1 MNTKIIKK
9 IIRDNKNTLPI
20 FRELAVQNG
29 VGFMLNLSIGYFFT
43 PTDDFKEDGVYNPE
57 YIDDGIIT
65 KSENTLV
72 DYPELNFDPM
82 TATPDFTITATKNQ
96 LKQLSKC
103 TSKDSNTPALQTLM
117 LHKVNGAYKLV
128 ATDGYILAWE
138 DVEVNGLDDDRII
151 NLPIEFIKY
160 VMMFKSST
168 LTFQFNNT
176 HVWVKE
182 ENGETLVSS
191 INDLARPDVPTL
203 MDKFLKNFTTKQYVS
218 LKSILKGV
226 WLDVKNRG
234 FRTETNPTI
243 FHLPASIS
251 EPENCTLD
259 FTPASGILIMPLNT
273 EPTPCL
279 DTNLLHKVDAKTVTI
294 YAPENPKSAFYIE
307 VID

>member
-1 MNTKIIKK
+1 MNIKIIKK
-9 IIRDNKNTLPI
+9 LIRDNKNTLPI

-29 VGFMLNLSIGYFFT
+29 IGFMLNLSIGYFFT
-43 PTDDFKEDGVYNPE
+43 PTDGFKEDGVYNPE
-57 YIDDGIIT
+57 YIDKGIIT

-72 DYPELNFDPM
+72 NYPELKFDPM
-82 TATPDFTITATKNQ
+82 TTAPDFTITVSKNQ

-103 TSKDSNTPALQTLM
+103 ISKDANSPVLQTLM
-117 LHKVNGAYKLV
+117 LHKVDETYKLV

-138 DVEVNGLDDDRII
+138 DVKVDGLDDDRII

-182 ENGETLVSS
+182 KNGETLVSN
-191 INDLARPDVPTL
+191 INDLIRPDVPTL
-203 MDKFLKNFTTKQYVS
+203 MNKFLKNFTTKQYVS
-218 LKSILKGV
+218 LESVPKDV
-226 WLDVKNRG
+226 CLDVKSRG

-259 FTPASGILIMPLNT
+259 FTPASGILIMPLHT

-279 DTNLLHKVDAKTVTI
+279 DTNLLHKVTAKTVAI

>member
-57 YIDDGIIT
+57 YIDKGIIT

-82 TATPDFTITATKNQ
+82 TATPDFTITVSKNQ

-103 TSKDSNTPALQTLM
+103 ISKDSNNPVLQTLM
-117 LHKVNGAYKLV
+117 LHKVNGIYKLV

-138 DVEVNGLDDDRII
+138 DVKVDGLDDDRII

-160 VMMFKSST
+160 VMMFKSNT

-218 LKSILKGV
+218 LKSVPKDV

-259 FTPASGILIMPLNT
+259 FTPVSGILIMPLHT

-279 DTNLLHKVDAKTVTI
+279 DTNLLHKVDAKTVAI